1 MKTQRVTGYSA
12 FFLLCISSLAFAAP
26 VSVDTQK
33 STLTVRV
40 YKSGFFSAFAHDHEI
55 SAPIESGSLTEV
67 SPTVEIVINAASLK
81 VLDKESSDSEKQKI
95 QTRMLGPEVLDT
107 AQFKQI
113 RFKSTQV
120 ESVGQGMW
128 QVTGDLTLR
137 GQTHPVAFRVQK
149 MNGHFQGVAEVK
161 QKEFGISPISIAGGS
176 VKVKDAVRIEFD
188 VVGQ

>member
-1 MKTQRVTGYSA
+1 MKAQPVRFLA
-12 FFLLCISSLAFAAP
+12 IFLLFITSLAFAAP
-26 VSVDTQK
+26 ASVDTQK

-120 ESVGQGMW
+120 QSVGQGMW

-137 GQTHPVAFRVQK
+137 
-149 MNGHFQGVAEVK
+149 
-161 QKEFGISPISIAGGS
+161 
-176 VKVKDAVRIEFD
+176 
-188 VVGQ
+188 

>member
-12 FFLLCISSLAFAAP
+12 FAFTLYFQSGVRRP
-26 VSVDTQK
+26 KVSVDTQK

-55 SAPIESGSLTEV
+55 RAPIESGSLTEE
-67 SPTVEIVINAASLK
+67 SPTVEIVITAASLK

-107 AQFKQI
+107 AQFKEI

-120 ESVGQGMW
+120 QSVGQGVW
-128 QVTGDLTLR
+128 QVTGDLTFAWTNPSGCLPGAEGEWALSRALR
-137 GQTHPVAFRVQK
+137 R
-149 MNGHFQGVAEVK
+149 
-161 QKEFGISPISIAGGS
+161 
-176 VKVKDAVRIEFD
+176 
-188 VVGQ
+188 

>member
-1 MKTQRVTGYSA
+1 MKPQPVR
-12 FFLLCISSLAFAAP
+12 FLAILLLYIPGLAFAAP
-26 VSVDTQK
+26 ASVDTQK

-55 SAPIESGSLTEV
+55 SAPIDSGTFSEENSSV
-67 SPTVEIVINAASLK
+67 DIVITANNLK

-107 AQFKQI
+107 AQYKEI

-120 ESVGQGMW
+120 QSVGQGTW
-128 QVTGDLTLR
+128 QLKGDLTLH

-149 MNGHFQGVAEVK
+149 VNGRYQGLAEVK
-161 QKEFGISPISIAGGS
+161 QKDFGISPISIAGGG
-176 VKVKDAVRIEFD
+176 VKVKDAVRIEFYI
-188 VVGQ
+188 VGQ

>member
-1 MKTQRVTGYSA
+1 MKVQPVRFLA
-12 FFLLCISSLAFAAP
+12 IFLLCIPSFAFAAP

-55 SAPIESGSLTEV
+55 SAPIDSGSFTEENPSV
-67 SPTVEIVINAASLK
+67 DIAITASNLK

-95 QTRMLGPEVLDT
+95 QTRMLSPEVLDA
-107 AQFKQI
+107 AQFKEI

-120 ESVGQGMW
+120 QPAGEGTW
-128 QVTGDLTLR
+128 LVTGDLTLH
-137 GQTHPVAFRVQK
+137 GQTHPVKFRVQK
-149 MNGHFQGVAEVK
+149 VSGHYQGVAEVK
-161 QKEFGISPISIAGGS
+161 QQDFGMTPISIAGGG

-188 VVGQ
+188 IVSQ